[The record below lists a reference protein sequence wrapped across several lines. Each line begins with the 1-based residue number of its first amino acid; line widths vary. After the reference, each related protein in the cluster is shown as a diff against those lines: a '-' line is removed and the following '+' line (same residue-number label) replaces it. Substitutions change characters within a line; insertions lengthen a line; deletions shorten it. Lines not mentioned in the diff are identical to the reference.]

1 LLIGLLG
8 KANVGKSTFFN
19 AATEQEVQTANY
31 PFTTVKSNL
40 GTANVRVD
48 CVCKE
53 FKVKDNP
60 IHSICID
67 GVRFIPVRMLDI
79 PGLVEGAHQGRGLGN
94 IFLDDIRLADVLIHI
109 VDGSGSTDK
118 DGKPVVPGS
127 ADPLLDVKL
136 VEDELDYWILS
147 IVNRE
152 WSKAIKEANSRGHK
166 VEQLISKRLS
176 GLAIKEDIVLE
187 SLKEV
192 GLIGKELRNWLEE
205 DLKRFSKSIRLK
217 GKPIITVANKADLQA
232 ASEVIARVKDFKAVI
247 PCSSEAELLL
257 RRAAK
262 RGILT
267 YTPGDHSFELES
279 ASLSE
284 PQKKA
289 LDLVKTVLKRYGSTG
304 IQEAIN
310 RACLGSLDSIIV
322 YPVEDEVKLTDK
334 KGNVLPEARLLP
346 HNTTV
351 KDLANQIHE
360 DLAKGF
366 LFAIDVRTKQRRGSD
381 YQLKNN
387 DVIKIVSTTSR
398 G

>member
-1 LLIGLLG
+1 MLIGLLG

-19 AATEQEVQTANY
+19 AATEQEVEAANY

-40 GTANVRVD
+40 GTANIRVD
-48 CVCKE
+48 CVCRE

-60 IHSICID
+60 IHSTCID
-67 GVRFIPVRMLDI
+67 GARFIPIRVLDV

-94 IFLDDIRLADVLIHI
+94 RFLDDIRLADVLIQI
-109 VDGSGSTDK
+109 IDGSGSTDK
-118 DGKPVVPGS
+118 EGKPVVTGS

-152 WSKAIKEANSRGHK
+152 WSKAIKEANSRGQK
-166 VEQLISKRLS
+166 AEQLLSKRLS
-176 GLAIKEDIVLE
+176 GLAIKEDTVLE
-187 SLKEV
+187 ALKEV
-192 GLIGKELRNWLEE
+192 GLIGKELKNWQEE
-205 DLKRFSKSIRLK
+205 DLLRFSKRIRQK
-217 GKPIITVANKADLQA
+217 GKPIVMVANKADLQA
-232 ASEVIARVKDFKAVI
+232 ADEIIVRVKDFKEVI

-262 RGILT
+262 RGILN
-267 YTPGDHSFELES
+267 YIPGDNSFQLVD
-279 ASLSE
+279 AQLSE

-289 LDLVKTVLKRYGSTG
+289 LDLVRTVLNRYGSTG

-310 RACLGSLDSIIV
+310 RACLDSLDSIVV

-346 HNTTV
+346 RNSTV

-381 YQLKNN
+381 YKLKDN